1 MLSPFINRKWFYNF
15 ASMIS
20 ILCGVIFFA
29 YPGAGFLNKYIQFE
43 NIYSIVTHS
52 VFFIGSFLL
61 LTLKFVDFNYKNIKK
76 ELISLATL
84 IFYCI
89 LEMFVLTKNSNGDPL
104 EYDPFIMMPNN
115 DVQDILGLKNYP
127 LYLVLYCLFIIIY
140 LSSYYLINIKRINK
154 RDN

>member
-1 MLSPFINRKWFYNF
+1 M
-15 ASMIS
+15 
-20 ILCGVIFFA
+20 
-29 YPGAGFLNKYIQFE
+29 NKYIQFE

-115 DVQDILGLKNYP
+115 DVQDILGIKNYP
-127 LYLVLYCLFIIIY
+127 LYLVLYCMFIIIY

-154 RDN
+154 R